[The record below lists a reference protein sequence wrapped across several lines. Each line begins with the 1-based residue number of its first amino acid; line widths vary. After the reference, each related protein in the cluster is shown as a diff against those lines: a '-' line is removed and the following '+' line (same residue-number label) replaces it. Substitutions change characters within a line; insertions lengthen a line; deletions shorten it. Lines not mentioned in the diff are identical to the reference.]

1 MLKTIKV
8 KSEILLRK
16 TGVKFGMNFKMTDE
30 ERVILLLKY
39 NKIDLIFDIGA
50 NTGQYARELFSL
62 GYKGKI
68 VSIEPLSG
76 AYNQLLKH
84 SENNVNWIIA
94 ERCALGD
101 KNEDSEINITE
112 NSVSSSLMEILPGH
126 TDSEPAS
133 KIIGKENIKVYTLD
147 SIADKFIVDNNITF
161 LKIDTQGFEEKVLKG
176 AETTLKRVK
185 GVQLELSLV
194 KLFEGQKLY
203 LELIEMMKSYGFDL
217 YSVEPAFTD
226 KRTGRLL
233 QVNGLFFRE

>member
-16 TGVKFGMNFKMTDE
+16 TGVKFGMDFKMTDE
-30 ERVILLLKY
+30 ERVILLLKH

-68 VSIEPLSG
+68 VSIEPLSE

-84 SENNVNWIIA
+84 SENNPNWIIA

-147 SIADKFIVDNNITF
+147 SIADKYFNSNNIVF

-203 LELIEMMKSYGFDL
+203 LELIGMMKSYGFDL

-233 QVNGLFFRE
+233 QVNGLFFR

>member
-1 MLKTIKV
+1 
-8 KSEILLRK
+8 
-16 TGVKFGMNFKMTDE
+16 
-30 ERVILLLKY
+30 
-39 NKIDLIFDIGA
+39 
-50 NTGQYARELFSL
+50 
-62 GYKGKI
+62 
-68 VSIEPLSG
+68 
-76 AYNQLLKH
+76 
-84 SENNVNWIIA
+84 
-94 ERCALGD
+94 
-101 KNEDSEINITE
+101 
-112 NSVSSSLMEILPGH
+112 MEILPGH

-203 LELIEMMKSYGFDL
+203 LELIEMMKSFGFDL

>member
-1 MLKTIKV
+1 
-8 KSEILLRK
+8 
-16 TGVKFGMNFKMTDE
+16 MNFKMTDE

>member
-8 KSEILLRK
+8 KLEMLLRK
-16 TGVKFGMNFKMTDE
+16 TGAKFGMDFKMTDE
-30 ERVILLLKY
+30 ERVILLLKH
-39 NKIDLIFDIGA
+39 NKIDLIFDVGA

-68 VSIEPLSG
+68 VSIEPLSE

-84 SENNVNWIIA
+84 SENNANWIIA
-94 ERCALGD
+94 ERYALGD

-203 LELIEMMKSYGFDL
+203 LELIEMMKSFGFDL

>member
-8 KSEILLRK
+8 KLEMLLRK
-16 TGVKFGMNFKMTDE
+16 TGAKFGMDFKMTDE
-30 ERVILLLKY
+30 ERVILLLKH
-39 NKIDLIFDIGA
+39 NKIDLIFDVGA

-68 VSIEPLSG
+68 VSIEPLSE

-84 SENNVNWIIA
+84 SENNANWIIA

-203 LELIEMMKSYGFDL
+203 LELIEMMKSFGFDL